1 MNWLEIVMLIFGTG
15 AFAGSF
21 LMRGKADDDRGQ
33 EVDVELIRDV
43 IEKEMGDA
51 KDRVVEVVDETL
63 EYAVE
68 KTERA
73 SERISN
79 EKIMAISEYSETVL
93 EDINKSHQ
101 EVMFL
106 YDMLNDKHNNLKET
120 VKHVDKTAREAE
132 EAANAAAIALAAKA
146 REESEAR
153 AKERESSA
161 ADRKETRGREESSR
175 LAQEKEA
182 LEKENARRQMARLIL
197 PMQQELPTRYSA
209 DFRQSNMNPF
219 PFNASAFSPY
229 SYNPYNPAA
238 VNNARAYNPMMAG
251 KKQAAENQQ
260 GELKPLVVKSV
271 EIVSADIVTTKDM
284 KPVADRANGSQVSA
298 ADLQTLGSRPENMKV
313 VDVKPA
319 DLRPVEVY
327 SFVDQAPHIERPVKK
342 ETQAAAF
349 ENMIHKKRQ
358 QEADL
363 NKPPAEEA
371 QENNNDKILQLHKE
385 GLSDVDI
392 ARELG
397 LGVGE
402 VKLVINLFK
411 GAV

>member
-1 MNWLEIVMLIFGTG
+1 MNWLEVALIIFGVG

-21 LMRGKADDDRGQ
+21 LIKGKSEEEDEGQ
-33 EVDVELIRDV
+33 EIDVELIRSV

-51 KDRVVEVVDETL
+51 KERVAEVVDETL

-93 EDINKSHQ
+93 ADINKSHQ

-120 VKHVDKTAREAE
+120 VKHVDKTAKEAE
-132 EAANAAAIALAAKA
+132 EAANAAALALAAKA
-146 REESEAR
+146 KEDAEAKAREQEAVKKEEIKKQEALARTAQDKEAR
-153 AKERESSA
+153 
-161 ADRKETRGREESSR
+161 
-175 LAQEKEA
+175 EKEY
-182 LEKENARRQMARLIL
+182 ARRQMARLIL
-197 PMQQELPTRYSA
+197 PMQQEIPGHHQVDLRAMDMKSLAVKSEPK
-209 DFRQSNMNPF
+209 PV
-219 PFNASAFSPY
+219 
-229 SYNPYNPAA
+229 AA
-238 VNNARAYNPMMAG
+238 KNDYG
-251 KKQAAENQQ
+251 KSVTEKSDSDKS

-271 EIVSADIVTTKDM
+271 EVLSADIVTSNDM
-284 KPVADRANGSQVSA
+284 KPVSENANVSPVSA
-298 ADLQTLGSRPENMKV
+298 VDLQTLGSRPENMKV

-319 DLRPVEVY
+319 DIRPVEVY
-327 SFVDQAPHIERPVKK
+327 SFAEQAPHVERPEKK
-342 ETQAAAF
+342 QAQAAVF
-349 ENMIHKKRQ
+349 ENTVNMMKQ
-358 QEADL
+358 QDTVRENTPVD
-363 NKPPAEEA
+363 EIM
-371 QENNNDKILQLHKE
+371 ENNNDRILRLHKE
-385 GLSDVDI
+385 GLSNVDI
-392 ARELG
+392 AKELG